1 MNPRALTSSA
11 VACLAIVA
19 AACGS
24 SSSSG
29 SAGSDAKTVAVTLS
43 DEGCSPA
50 NATVPAGAVN
60 FTVSNSGSAKVT
72 ELELLN
78 EDGVI
83 IGERENVI
91 EGMPG
96 SFSLKLQPGSYKLS
110 CPNGDTTPEG
120 TLKVTGNRSGAQ
132 PRRVGRAAH
141 AGHHRLQAVRR
152 LARAAKLQTAHR
164 RVRGRAQGRRPRRR
178 PRICSARRA
187 STTRRSSR
195 WPRASATSTPRS
207 TRASTTSPIPSKWT
221 GLPPHREDPV
231 GRRTRPTA
239 PAPYA
244 DKLHERREHARRRR
258 SARSRYQ
265 PAQLANGSVELLNEV
280 ASSKITGEEDRY
292 SHTDL
297 SDFQGNLD
305 RRARGVQAAAPALVE
320 TGNGALAKT
329 IAERVRR
336 RCRRARRLQAPHAA
350 RLRATTAS

>member
-91 EGMPG
+91 EGVPA

-110 CPNGDTTPEG
+110 CPNGETTPEG
-120 TLKVTGNRSGAQ
+120 TLKVTGDRFAAADGASAELLTQ
-132 PRRVGRAAH
+132 ATTGYKQYVDSESRQAAD
-141 AGHHRLQAVRR
+141 R
-152 LARAAKLQTAHR
+152 HR
-164 RVRGRAQGRRPRRR
+164 RVRGRAQGRR
-178 PRICSARRA
+178 
-187 STTRRSSR
+187 
-195 WPRASATSTPRS
+195 
-207 TRASTTSPIPSKWT
+207 
-221 GLPPHREDPV
+221 
-231 GRRTRPTA
+231 
-239 PAPYA
+239 
-244 DKLHERREHARRRR
+244 HAEG
-258 SARSRYQ
+258 Q
-265 PAQLANGSVELLNEV
+265 GSVRQNTHPLR
-280 ASSKITGEEDRY
+280 GDRAGGG
-292 SHTDL
+292 S
-297 SDFQGNLD
+297 
-305 RRARGVQAAAPALVE
+305 
-320 TGNGALAKT
+320 
-329 IAERVRR
+329 
-336 RCRRARRLQAPHAA
+336 
-350 RLRATTAS
+350 LR